1 MSADEEL
8 DFTKEG
14 PPSAPL
20 PPQKVAEARKEA
32 STGGPQ
38 LAKSGFYVA
47 MARHRPGGPVPPN
60 NGKRHAVLVI
70 EDDPTL
76 LKLVTEVLGSAGF
89 QVRSA
94 RNRAEV
100 NGEINKAPLPDLVL
114 LDVTLPDADGFQ
126 ILERVRGHP
135 KLAKMPV
142 IMMTA
147 KAEVADVARGL
158 ALAADGYVSKPF
170 KITALLSAVGTV
182 LGLD

>member
-1 MSADEEL
+1 VNGDDL

-14 PPSAPL
+14 PPSAPV
-20 PPQKVAEARKEA
+20 PAEKVAEARREA
-32 STGGPQ
+32 SSGGPQ

-47 MARHRPGGPVPPN
+47 MARHRPGGAVPPN

-70 EDDPTL
+70 EDDQTL

-89 QVRSA
+89 HVRTA
-94 RNRAEV
+94 RNRSEV
-100 NGEINKAPLPDLVL
+100 NGEINKAPLPDLIL

-135 KLAKMPV
+135 KLARMPV
-142 IMMTA
+142 ILMTA

-158 ALAADGYVSKPF
+158 ALAADGYVTKPF

>member
-1 MSADEEL
+1 MSGDGEL
-8 DFTKEG
+8 DFTKPH
-14 PPSAPL
+14 PPSAP
-20 PPQKVAEARKEA
+20 PPPEKVAEARMEA
-32 STGGPQ
+32 SSGVPQ

-47 MARHRPGGPVPPN
+47 MARYKAGGPVPPN

-70 EDDPTL
+70 EDDQAL
-76 LKLVTEVLGSAGF
+76 LKLVAEVLGTAGF
-89 QVRSA
+89 QVRTA

-100 NGEINKAPLPDLVL
+100 NGEINKAPLPDLIL

-126 ILERVRGHP
+126 ILERVRAHP

-142 IMMTA
+142 VLMTA
-147 KAEVADVARGL
+147 KSEVADVARGL
-158 ALAADGYVSKPF
+158 ALAADGYVTKPF